1 MKKTSVLLLSLAG
14 LCFAVAPAFA
24 QTPSAASPIRSA
36 GLDPAAATAAYLA
49 SVPPA
54 EKARSDAYFE
64 GGYWLLL
71 WDFLAGAILSL
82 ILLRSRLS
90 ARIRDFAGSLTGLKP
105 VQTGIYWVVYL
116 LLTSVVLFP
125 LTVYEG
131 YFREHRY
138 GLANQSFGPW
148 MGDQLKGLAIGLVFG
163 SLAVVLLY
171 GVLRRAPRTW
181 WLWGSLTAILLLVA
195 GEIVAPVYV
204 APLFN
209 TYKKLDD
216 ARVREPI
223 LSLARANGILVHDVY
238 EVDASRQSK
247 RVSAFVNGFLGTER
261 ITLNDNLLNR
271 CTLPEIEA
279 VMGHEMGHYVMHHVY
294 KSILFFGVLIV
305 VGFAAVRGSFDRI
318 VASRGAAWGISG
330 PGDVAGLPLFVLL
343 ISVYFFVLTPVTNT
357 YIRTEEAE
365 ADLFGLN
372 AARQP
377 DGEAKVDLM
386 LGEYRKLD
394 PGKLEEIVFFD
405 HPSGRNRILMAM
417 RWKAEQAQPAERQGK
432 PEPGK

>member
-1 MKKTSVLLLSLAG
+1 MKTAAPLLLALGASLAACG
-14 LCFAVAPAFA
+14 AARA
-24 QTPSAASPIRSA
+24 QPPSRANVPSADSRM
-36 GLDPAAATAAYLA
+36 DPVAATAAYLA

-54 EKARSDAYFE
+54 QKARSDAYFE

-71 WDFLAGAILSL
+71 WDFLAGALLSF
-82 ILLRSRLS
+82 LLLKTRLS
-90 ARIRDFAGSLTGLKP
+90 ARLRDLAETLARQKAF
-105 VQTGIYWVVYL
+105 QTGIYWALYL
-116 LLTSVVLFP
+116 LLSSAVLFP

-148 MGDQLKGLAIGLVFG
+148 LGDQLKGLAIGLVFG
-163 SLAVVLLY
+163 GLAVMLLY
-171 GVLRRAPRTW
+171 GVLRRAPKTW
-181 WLWGSLTAILLLVA
+181 WLWGSLTAMLLLVL
-195 GEIVAPVYV
+195 GEVVAPIYI

-209 TYKKLDD
+209 TYKKLEDPK
-216 ARVREPI
+216 VRDPI
-223 LSLARANGILVHDVY
+223 LSLARANGITARDVY

-279 VMGHEMGHYVMHHVY
+279 VMGHEMGHYVLHHVY
-294 KSILFFGVLIV
+294 QGILFFGVLIV
-305 VGFAAVRGSFDRI
+305 VGFAVVRWAFDRI
-318 VASRGAAWGISG
+318 VASKGASWGVSG
-330 PGDVAGLPLFVLL
+330 AGDVAGLPLFVLL
-343 ISVYFFVLTPVTNT
+343 ISAYFFLLTPVTNT
-357 YIRTEEAE
+357 YIRTQEAE

-377 DGEAKVDLM
+377 DAEAKVDLM

-394 PGKLEEIVFFD
+394 PGKLEEFLFFD
-405 HPSGRNRILMAM
+405 HPSGRSRIFMAM
-417 RWKAEQAQPAERQGK
+417 RWKAEQGK
-432 PEPGK
+432 